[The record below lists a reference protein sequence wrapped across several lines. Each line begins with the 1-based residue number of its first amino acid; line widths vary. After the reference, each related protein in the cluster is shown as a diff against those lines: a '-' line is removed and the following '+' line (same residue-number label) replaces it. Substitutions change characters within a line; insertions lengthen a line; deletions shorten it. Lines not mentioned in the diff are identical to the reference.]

1 MKTMHAPNKEA
12 IKTAFDL
19 LQAMSLDT
27 FPYDPL
33 LVKEIIALAKGKAY
47 PIKLDVSH
55 NLKR

>member
-1 MKTMHAPNKEA
+1 MKTMHTPNKEA

-19 LQAMSLDT
+19 LEAMSLDT

-33 LVKEIIALAKGKAY
+33 LVKEIKALAKGKAY
-47 PIKLDVSH
+47 PITLDVSH

>member
-1 MKTMHAPNKEA
+1 MHAPNKEA